1 MNFKRIIS
9 ATTLSLC
16 TASLLISCNY
26 KETTTT
32 VSTTQIASI
41 DSIAANYYEEYLS
54 FYPLEATSQGDSRFN
69 NQLPISISKEFIDKE
84 IAFLSRFQEQ
94 LKNVDYESL
103 SNDKKVIYDVL
114 KYTL

>member
-1 MNFKRIIS
+1 MTFKKIIS
-9 ATTLSLC
+9 AATLVFC
-16 TASLLISCNY
+16 TSGLLISCNY

-32 VSTTQIASI
+32 VETTTKANI

-54 FYPLEATSQGDSRFN
+54 FYPLEATSQGDNRFN

-103 SNDKKVIYDVL
+103 SNDKKVI
-114 KYTL
+114 